1 MRAPR
6 GGHCP
11 LPVCVPRT
19 LSSTG
24 TDVWAHG
31 GVRATLLF
39 DPDGHVGR
47 VSFCTSLTAPLSGRE
62 HRTPSFFPVA
72 PQHPQMHADVFSRT
86 PTDQPLGCFSF
97 LPLTGHAVG
106 SILTRVSWLTCQSGW
121 DTLRARRGIAT
132 AGGPSAEVT
141 GTLPAPEPE
150 QICSL
155 HSPSTGC
162 CQPCFISDKM

>member
-62 HRTPSFFPVA
+62 HRAPSFFPVA

-97 LPLTGHAVG
+97 LPLTGRAVG
-106 SILTRVSWLTCQSGW
+106 SILTRVSWLTCQEWLGHTACEAW
-121 DTLRARRGIAT
+121 DRCCWRALCRGHRDT
-132 AGGPSAEVT
+132 S
-141 GTLPAPEPE
+141 
-150 QICSL
+150 
-155 HSPSTGC
+155 SPRA
-162 CQPCFISDKM
+162 